1 MSGHSKWA
9 TIKRKKAAIDAAR
22 GQQFT
27 RVIRELTIAAREN
40 GSNPENN
47 PRLRRAIDAAKASN
61 MPADNITRA
70 VKKGAGEL
78 EGVRY
83 EEILYEGY
91 APGGTAVLV
100 EVLTDNR
107 NRTVSEIRHM
117 FTRRN
122 GNLAESNA
130 VAWMFERKGII
141 TIEDEKMNE
150 DKLMEIALEAG
161 AEDVQGEEGVF
172 EIITVPAELETVVS
186 ALEKAGIKFESAE
199 VQRVAANKITIQGSE
214 AKSLI
219 GLLDT
224 LEEHDDVQKV
234 WSNAD
239 IIDEEE

>member
-22 GQQFT
+22 GQTFT
-27 RVIRELTIAAREN
+27 RAIRELTIAAREG
-40 GSNPENN
+40 GSAPENN
-47 PRLRRAIDAAKASN
+47 PRLRRAIDTAKASN

-70 VKKGAGEL
+70 IKKGAGEL

-83 EEILYEGY
+83 EEICYEGY

-107 NRTVSEIRHM
+107 NRTVSEIRHI
-117 FTRRN
+117 FTKRN

-141 TIEDEKMNE
+141 MIESSVDE
-150 DKLMEIALEAG
+150 DKLMEVALEAG
-161 AEDVQGEEGVF
+161 AEDVQGEDGEF
-172 EIITVPAELETVVS
+172 EVTTAPSDLETVVA

-199 VQRVAANKITIQGSE
+199 SQRVAANKVTVQGNE

-239 IIDEEE
+239 IVYDED